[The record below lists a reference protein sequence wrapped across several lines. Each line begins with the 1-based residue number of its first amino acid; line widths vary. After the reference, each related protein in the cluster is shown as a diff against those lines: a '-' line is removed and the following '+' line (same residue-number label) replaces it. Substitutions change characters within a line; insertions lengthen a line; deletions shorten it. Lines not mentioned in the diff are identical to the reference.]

1 GVRFAET
8 ENVAVGVLDVE
19 IEACP
24 GPLLERADHLGATR
38 LQLAE
43 QALDPGD
50 GNVRV
55 QVLVLFAMCPLGGQ
69 FGRELEVYREAVAAH
84 AGVERFVDEI
94 DLEAEPVTVERNRSI
109 EVVDEELR
117 GDPGDHCSAA
127 NRCVRHLTPRRQSC
141 RGPAPGHRWRRSWAV
156 GTHAMS
162 IAVARARRQHSNSPW
177 FGVHVRWLTGALDG
191 RRLDSRAT
199 GRDRFGRDR
208 CPSRH
213 NAVGCL
219 ATRRSARVD
228 EDDRPRDAPLI
239 FAFYLSIQHMSLTI
253 WILNNYASWAVTAD
267 FLFALCLA
275 CASESP

>member
-1 GVRFAET
+1 SLTEVVEIFRFAGRCRCRLDGTSGVRFAKT

-24 GPLLERADHLGATR
+24 GPLLERPDHLGATR

-55 QVLVLFAMCPLGGQ
+55 QVFVLFAMCPLGGQ

-94 DLEAEPVTVERNRSI
+94 DLEAEPVMVERNRSI

-127 NRCVRHLTPRRQSC
+127 NR
-141 RGPAPGHRWRRSWAV
+141 
-156 GTHAMS
+156 
-162 IAVARARRQHSNSPW
+162 
-177 FGVHVRWLTGALDG
+177 
-191 RRLDSRAT
+191 
-199 GRDRFGRDR
+199 
-208 CPSRH
+208 
-213 NAVGCL
+213 
-219 ATRRSARVD
+219 
-228 EDDRPRDAPLI
+228 
-239 FAFYLSIQHMSLTI
+239 
-253 WILNNYASWAVTAD
+253 
-267 FLFALCLA
+267 
-275 CASESP
+275 

>member
-1 GVRFAET
+1 
-8 ENVAVGVLDVE
+8 
-19 IEACP
+19 
-24 GPLLERADHLGATR
+24 
-38 LQLAE
+38 
-43 QALDPGD
+43 
-50 GNVRV
+50 
-55 QVLVLFAMCPLGGQ
+55 
-69 FGRELEVYREAVAAH
+69 AH

-162 IAVARARRQHSNSPW
+162 IAVARARRQNSNSPW
-177 FGVHVRWLTGALDG
+177 FAVHVRWLTGALDG

-199 GRDRFGRDR
+199 GRGRFGRDR
-208 CPSRH
+208 CPSLH
-213 NAVGCL
+213 NGVGCRGP
-219 ATRRSARVD
+219 RRSALFD
-228 EDDRPRDAPLI
+228 EDDRPRDAPI
-239 FAFYLSIQHMSLTI
+239 FFAFYLSIHHMSLTI
-253 WILNNYASWAVTAD
+253 WLLNNYASWAVTAD

-275 CASESP
+275 CASESPDIAYVCIKIFLEFSVSLSQRASSQWTVGNRDRRRGVWCRGPMDSGTTSADQLA